1 MKTSGG
7 FLMAQIRHV
16 SGRAFNKILKEKGID
31 AFNGAQGKIL
41 YVLWEKG
48 SMPISQIK
56 KFTSLANTTLTGM
69 LDHLEKSGLV
79 TRAINPANRR
89 QVIVSLTPLAE
100 SLKNDYDDV
109 SRITSEIFYAG
120 FQEEEIIA
128 FENMLRRILR
138 NDTERGY

>member
-1 MKTSGG
+1 
-7 FLMAQIRHV
+7 MAQIRHV

-100 SLKNDYDDV
+100 SLKNDCDDV

-138 NDTERGY
+138 NYTERGY